1 MDFHQLLAKMQ
12 QLDAPATEAV
22 ADECGGMPMPSAPM
36 APSAPPPSMSINVNA
51 QGMDNIEDMLALVA
65 KLNGADKPSMPPMPS
80 MSPMPKIM
88 SIKSLPDM
96 DGDNDFKIGG
106 EHDMDR
112 EKEEAWDNEPNEEE
126 KDVDYMNNKLAGG
139 LNRPKDTFPKVAGG
153 DNPMQ
158 KVKEGSELRDQIRA
172 ELLRRLEEAK
182 GAQ

>member
-1 MDFHQLLAKMQ
+1 MQ

-22 ADECGGMPMPSAPM
+22 ADECGGMPMPATPTH
-36 APSAPPPSMSINVNA
+36 PEAPPPSMSINVNA

-65 KLNGADKPSMPPMPS
+65 KLNNSGKADVPSMAPMPN
-80 MSPMPKIM
+80 IM

-96 DGDNDFKIGG
+96 DADNDFKIGG
-106 EHDMDR
+106 EHDMGP
-112 EKEEAWDNEPNEEE
+112 EKEAWDNEPNEEE
-126 KDVDYMNNKLAGG
+126 KDIDYMNNKLAGG
-139 LNRPKDTFPKVAGG
+139 LNRPKDTFPKVASG

-158 KVKEGSELRDQIRA
+158 KVKEGSDLRTQIRA